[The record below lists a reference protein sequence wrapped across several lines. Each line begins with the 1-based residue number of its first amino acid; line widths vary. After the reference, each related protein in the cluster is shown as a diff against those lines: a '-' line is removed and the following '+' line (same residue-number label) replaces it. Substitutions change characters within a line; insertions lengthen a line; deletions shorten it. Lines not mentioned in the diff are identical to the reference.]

1 MKILK
6 IPLPLIP
13 APRHAPGFPT
23 RSGKRVLDAAIQ
35 RYDFV
40 VFSNIDLIQAQVIGL
55 SMENLTDNYDVAV
68 IGGGH
73 AGCEAAL
80 ACARMGC
87 RTILFNINLDS
98 IALMSCN
105 PAIGGLAKGQLV
117 KEIDALGGEM
127 GKVTDKTAVHFRMLN
142 ASKGPAVHSSRMQC
156 DKQLYRLTMKAVVE
170 NQPNL
175 YIRQAMI
182 ESLVIEDGTVIGV
195 LDQSEHFYGAKKVVI
210 TTGTFLNGLVHVGAS
225 QIPSGRAGEL
235 ASIGLAKNL
244 KNLGFDIGR
253 MKTGTPPRLCAS
265 SIDFSR
271 LERQDSD
278 PSPQPFSFTTKALRT
293 ERLPS
298 YFSATSAETHR
309 VIRENIQHSPLY
321 SGIIKGVSAR
331 YCPSLEDKVMR
342 FSERESHPVVLEHE
356 GLDTQEVYAKGL
368 GNCLPLELQYKIV
381 RSVKGL
387 EQAQIMRPAYA
398 IEYDFVQPTQ
408 LKPTLETKL
417 VDGLYLAGQINGTS
431 GYEEAAA
438 QGLWAGINAACAVQ
452 GAPAFILDRSE
463 AYMAVM
469 IDDLVTRG
477 VDEPYRMFTSRA
489 EYRLILREDN
499 ATIRLMGKGC
509 ELGLIERAH
518 YLELHDKIKKIEQ
531 GIEHLKASSINPT
544 PEINEALAKI
554 PSPPL
559 NNHST
564 LHGLLKRHEISYDNL
579 TGFPGWEPQDDSFVK
594 QQIEIETKY
603 EGYIKRQFDA
613 VKKLKDQEKK
623 KIPPDF
629 DYNCVPG
636 LSNELKAK
644 LTKIAPQTLGQ
655 MERIIGMTEGA
666 ISAVLIMMKKQELSK
681 DC

>member
-1 MKILK
+1 
-6 IPLPLIP
+6 LI
-13 APRHAPGFPT
+13 
-23 RSGKRVLDAAIQ
+23 
-35 RYDFV
+35 
-40 VFSNIDLIQAQVIGL
+40 
-55 SMENLTDNYDVAV
+55 DNYDVLV

-80 ACARMGC
+80 ASARMGC

-170 NQPNL
+170 NQQNI
-175 YIRQAMI
+175 YIRQTMI

-225 QIPSGRAGEL
+225 QTPSGRAGEL
-235 ASIGLAKNL
+235 ASIGLANNL
-244 KNLGFDIGR
+244 KQLGFDIGR
-253 MKTGTPPRLCAS
+253 MKTGTPPRLHAS

-278 PSPQPFSFTTKALRT
+278 PAPQPFSFTTEKLRT

-309 VIRENIQHSPLY
+309 VIRENIQCSPLY

-417 VDGLYLAGQINGTS
+417 VTGLYLAGQINGTS

-438 QGLWAGINAACAVQ
+438 QGLWAGINAARAVQ

-499 ATIRLMGKGC
+499 AVIRLMGKGC
-509 ELGLIERAH
+509 ELGLIDRKH
-518 YLELHDKIKKIEQ
+518 YLDLQDKIERIER
-531 GIEHLKASSINPT
+531 GIANLKSSSINPT
-544 PEINEALAKI
+544 PEINETLAKI

-559 NNHST
+559 NNHTT

-579 TGFPGWEPQDDSFVK
+579 AGFPGWEPQSDSFVK

-629 DYNCVPG
+629 DYNSVPS

-644 LTKIAPQTLGQ
+644 LIKIAPQTLGQ

-666 ISAVLIMMKKQELSK
+666 ISAVLIMMKKQELMSS
-681 DC
+681 

>member
-1 MKILK
+1 
-6 IPLPLIP
+6 
-13 APRHAPGFPT
+13 
-23 RSGKRVLDAAIQ
+23 
-35 RYDFV
+35 
-40 VFSNIDLIQAQVIGL
+40 
-55 SMENLTDNYDVAV
+55 MENLTDNYDVAV

-87 RTILFNINLDS
+87 RTMLFNINLDS

-182 ESLVIEDGTVIGV
+182 ESLVIENGTVIGV

-210 TTGTFLNGLVHVGAS
+210 TTGTFLNGLVYVGAS

-244 KNLGFDIGR
+244 QGLCFDIGR

-278 PSPQPFSFTTKALRT
+278 PDPQPFSFTTKALRT

-381 RSVKGL
+381 CSVKGL

-509 ELGLIERAH
+509 ELGLVDRAH
-518 YLELHDKIKKIEQ
+518 YLDIQDKIKKIEQ

-544 PEINEALAKI
+544 PEINETLAKI

-564 LHGLLKRHEISYDNL
+564 LHGLLKRHEISYDTL
-579 TGFPGWEPQDDSFVK
+579 AGFPGWEPQNDFFVK

-666 ISAVLIMMKKQELSK
+666 ISAVLIMMKKQELISESK
-681 DC
+681 KD

>member
-1 MKILK
+1 
-6 IPLPLIP
+6 
-13 APRHAPGFPT
+13 
-23 RSGKRVLDAAIQ
+23 
-35 RYDFV
+35 
-40 VFSNIDLIQAQVIGL
+40 
-55 SMENLTDNYDVAV
+55 
-68 IGGGH
+68 
-73 AGCEAAL
+73 
-80 ACARMGC
+80 
-87 RTILFNINLDS
+87 
-98 IALMSCN
+98 
-105 PAIGGLAKGQLV
+105 
-117 KEIDALGGEM
+117 
-127 GKVTDKTAVHFRMLN
+127 
-142 ASKGPAVHSSRMQC
+142 
-156 DKQLYRLTMKAVVE
+156 
-170 NQPNL
+170 
-175 YIRQAMI
+175 MI

-244 KNLGFDIGR
+244 QGLCFDIGR

-278 PSPQPFSFTTKALRT
+278 PSPQPFSFTTNALRT

-342 FSERESHPVVLEHE
+342 FRERESHPVVLEHE

-417 VDGLYLAGQINGTS
+417 VQGLYLAGQINGKS

-518 YLELHDKIKKIEQ
+518 YLDLQDKIKKIEQ
-531 GIEHLKASSINPT
+531 SIEHLKASSINPT
-544 PEINEALAKI
+544 PEINETLAKI

-579 TGFPGWEPQDDSFVK
+579 AGFPGWEPQDDSFVK

-629 DYNCVPG
+629 DYSSVPG

-655 MERIIGMTEGA
+655 MERIPGMTEGA
-666 ISAVLIMMKKQELSK
+666 ISAVLIMVKKQEGRQT
-681 DC
+681 

>member
-1 MKILK
+1 MIE
-6 IPLPLIP
+6 
-13 APRHAPGFPT
+13 T
-23 RSGKRVLDAAIQ
+23 
-35 RYDFV
+35 
-40 VFSNIDLIQAQVIGL
+40 
-55 SMENLTDNYDVAV
+55 YDVAI

-80 ACARMGC
+80 ASARMGC

-175 YIRQAMI
+175 YIRQTMI

-225 QIPSGRAGEL
+225 QTPSGRAGEL
-235 ASIGLAKNL
+235 ASIGLANNL
-244 KNLGFDIGR
+244 KELGFDIGR
-253 MKTGTPPRLCAS
+253 MKTGTPPRLHAS

-278 PSPQPFSFTTKALRT
+278 PDPQPFSFTTEKLRT

-309 VIRENIQHSPLY
+309 VIRENIQCSPLY

-417 VDGLYLAGQINGTS
+417 VQGLYLAGQINGTS

-438 QGLWAGINAACAVQ
+438 QGLWAGINAARAMQ

-499 ATIRLMGKGC
+499 AVIRLMGKGC
-509 ELGLIERAH
+509 ELGLIDRKH
-518 YLELHDKIKKIEQ
+518 YLELQDKIECIER
-531 GIEHLKASSINPT
+531 GIARLKAAPINPT
-544 PEINEALAKI
+544 PEINEQLAKI
-554 PSPPL
+554 PSTPL

-564 LHGLLKRHEISYDNL
+564 LHGLLKRHEISYDKL
-579 TGFPGWEPQDDSFVK
+579 SGFPGWEPQSDSFVK

-629 DYNCVPG
+629 DYNTVPG

-644 LTKIAPQTLGQ
+644 LIKIAPQTLGQ

-666 ISAVLIMMKKQELSK
+666 ISAVLIMMKKQEMER
-681 DC
+681 C

>member
-1 MKILK
+1 M
-6 IPLPLIP
+6 PNNLI
-13 APRHAPGFPT
+13 
-23 RSGKRVLDAAIQ
+23 
-35 RYDFV
+35 
-40 VFSNIDLIQAQVIGL
+40 
-55 SMENLTDNYDVAV
+55 DNYDVAV

-80 ACARMGC
+80 ACARMGG

-170 NQPNL
+170 NQQNL
-175 YIRQAMI
+175 HIRQAMV
-182 ESLVIEDGTVIGV
+182 ESLVIENGMIKGI
-195 LDQSEHFYGAKKVVI
+195 LDQSGHFYGAQKVII
-210 TTGTFLNGLVHVGAS
+210 TTGTFLNGLVHIGAS
-225 QIPSGRAGEL
+225 QTPSGRAGEL
-235 ASIGLAKNL
+235 ASIGLAQNL
-244 KNLGFDIGR
+244 KQLGFDIGR
-253 MKTGTPPRLCAS
+253 MKTGTPPRLRAS

-278 PSPQPFSFTTKALRT
+278 PEPQPFSFTTRTLRP

-298 YFSATSAETHR
+298 YFAATSAETHR
-309 VIRENIQHSPLY
+309 VIRENIQFSPLY
-321 SGIIKGVSAR
+321 SGVIKGVSAR

-342 FSERESHPVVLEHE
+342 FGERESHPVVLEHE

-368 GNCLPLELQYKIV
+368 GNCLPLELQYQIV

-387 EQAQIMRPAYA
+387 ENAQIMRPAYA

-417 VDGLYLAGQINGTS
+417 VAGLYLAGQINGTS

-438 QGLWAGINAACAVQ
+438 QGLWAGINASRAVQ

-499 ATIRLMGKGC
+499 AVIRLMGKGC
-509 ELGLIERAH
+509 ELGLVDQAQ
-518 YLELHDKIKKIEQ
+518 YLALQDKIKKIEQ
-531 GIEHLKASSINPT
+531 GIEHLKASPIKPT
-544 PEINEALAKI
+544 AETNEQLAKLNT
-554 PSPPL
+554 PPL
-559 NNHST
+559 NNHTT
-564 LHGLLKRHEISYDNL
+564 LYGLLKRYELSYDNL
-579 TGFPGWEPQDDSFVK
+579 AGFPGWEPQTDTFVK

-613 VKKLKDQEKK
+613 VKKLKEQEKK

-629 DYNCVPG
+629 DYSTVPG
-636 LSNELKAK
+636 LSNELQVK
-644 LTKIAPQTLGQ
+644 LIRIAPATIGQ
-655 MERIIGMTEGA
+655 MERIPGMTEGA
-666 ISAVLIMMKKQELSK
+666 ISAVLIMMKKQELSG
-681 DC
+681 C

>member
-1 MKILK
+1 
-6 IPLPLIP
+6 
-13 APRHAPGFPT
+13 
-23 RSGKRVLDAAIQ
+23 
-35 RYDFV
+35 
-40 VFSNIDLIQAQVIGL
+40 
-55 SMENLTDNYDVAV
+55 MENLTDNYDVAV

-87 RTILFNINLDS
+87 RTMLFNINLDS

-156 DKQLYRLTMKAVVE
+156 DKQLYRLTMKTVVE

-278 PSPQPFSFTTKALRT
+278 PDPQPFSFTTKALRT

-356 GLDTQEVYAKGL
+356 GLDTQEIYAKGL

-381 RSVKGL
+381 RSVRGL

-417 VDGLYLAGQINGTS
+417 VNGLYLAGQINGTS

-509 ELGLIERAH
+509 ELGLVDRAH
-518 YLELHDKIKKIEQ
+518 YLDIQDKIKKIEQ

-544 PEINEALAKI
+544 PEINETLAKI

-564 LHGLLKRHEISYDNL
+564 LHGLLKRHEISYDTL
-579 TGFPGWEPQDDSFVK
+579 AGFPGWEPQNDFFVK

-666 ISAVLIMMKKQELSK
+666 ISAVLIMMKKQELISESK
-681 DC
+681 KD

>member
-1 MKILK
+1 MLCFYSLCRKK
-6 IPLPLIP
+6 TSVQVSS
-13 APRHAPGFPT
+13 T
-23 RSGKRVLDAAIQ
+23 R
-35 RYDFV
+35 F
-40 VFSNIDLIQAQVIGL
+40 NIDFIQAQVIGL
-55 SMENLTDNYDVAV
+55 GADKLIDNYDVLV

-80 ACARMGC
+80 ASARMGC

-175 YIRQAMI
+175 YIRQTMI

-225 QIPSGRAGEL
+225 QTPSGRAGEL
-235 ASIGLAKNL
+235 ASIGLANNL
-244 KNLGFDIGR
+244 KQLGFDIGR
-253 MKTGTPPRLCAS
+253 MKTGTPPRLHAS

-278 PSPQPFSFTTKALRT
+278 PDPQPFSFTTETLRP

-298 YFSATSAETHR
+298 YFSATSTETHR
-309 VIRENIQHSPLY
+309 VIRENIQCSPLY

-381 RSVKGL
+381 NSVKGL

-417 VDGLYLAGQINGTS
+417 VQGLYLAGQINGTS

-438 QGLWAGINAACAVQ
+438 QGLWAGVNAARAVK

-489 EYRLILREDN
+489 EYRLILRDDN
-499 ATIRLMGKGC
+499 AVIRLMGKGC
-509 ELGLIERAH
+509 ELGLIDRAH
-518 YLELHDKIKKIEQ
+518 YLKLQDKIERIER
-531 GIEHLKASSINPT
+531 GIAHLKASSINPT

-579 TGFPGWEPQDDSFVK
+579 AGFPGWEPQSDSFVK

-613 VKKLKDQEKK
+613 VKKLKEQEKK

-629 DYNCVPG
+629 DYNSVPG

-644 LTKIAPQTLGQ
+644 LIKIAPQTLGQ

-666 ISAVLIMMKKQELSK
+666 ISAVLIMMKKQEFIGDSK
-681 DC
+681 KNETS